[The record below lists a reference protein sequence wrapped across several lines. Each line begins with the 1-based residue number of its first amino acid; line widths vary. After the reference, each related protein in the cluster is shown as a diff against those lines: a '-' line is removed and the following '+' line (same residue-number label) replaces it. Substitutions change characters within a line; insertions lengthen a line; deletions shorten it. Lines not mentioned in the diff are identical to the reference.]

1 MLIKAGQ
8 LSVRKLET
16 RDRHLL
22 AKWLTN
28 PKVLEFYEGRD
39 TPFNLQR
46 VQEKFYDRD
55 NGVHRNVIV
64 YEGSRI
70 GYIQFYNISDKER
83 QLYGYKDEIVIGMD
97 QFIGEHDYWNRG
109 IGQLLVYTMSE
120 YLLESADLVVMDPLL
135 LNERAIHCYEKSGFT
150 KKRLMPKHLHHEGE
164 YRDCLLM
171 EKGKINL
178 FHSPSFEK
186 AQYLTDPMSKKLL

>member
-1 MLIKAGQ
+1 MVMKMKSLP
-8 LSVRKLET
+8 E
-16 RDRHLL
+16 
-22 AKWLTN
+22 
-28 PKVLEFYEGRD
+28 
-39 TPFNLQR
+39 
-46 VQEKFYDRD
+46 
-55 NGVHRNVIV
+55 
-64 YEGSRI
+64 
-70 GYIQFYNISDKER
+70 
-83 QLYGYKDEIVIGMD
+83 MD

-178 FHSPSFEK
+178 FHSPSIEK
-186 AQYLTDPMSKKLL
+186 AQYLTDPMRKKLL